1 MSKPELSPLATRLV
15 ELLGKRTAEVL
26 FRTGGKV
33 YVPTRVN
40 PNCRLARMIGTANT
54 AKLMQ
59 HYAGRHLD
67 MPQLTAQA
75 RAKRNAEIKRLSA
88 AGVPKPEIALLAGLS
103 VRQIGNVLAACK
115 PPTVTGLA
123 QCIQSPEGM

>member
-1 MSKPELSPLATRLV
+1 VSKPDLSPLAARLV

-88 AGVPKPEIALLAGLS
+88 AGVPKPEIALLSGLS
-103 VRQIGNVLAACK
+103 VRQLHNIL
-115 PPTVTGLA
+115 
-123 QCIQSPEGM
+123 SR